1 MMLNDKVRDQ
11 VKKKFETLKNPVK
24 LIIFTQEFECDYCH
38 DARSLAEELAELS
51 DKVKVEVYDFQ
62 QDPEKTQAYRID
74 KIPAIVV
81 EGEKDYG
88 VRYFGVPG
96 GYEFSSLLESVRLV
110 SEGKADISEDTK
122 KFLDSLTGDLHFQ
135 VFVTP
140 TCPYCP
146 RAVVLAH
153 NLAVASDKVRADM
166 VEVSEFMQLAVK
178 YQVQGVPRTVINET
192 IVLEGAVPEQM
203 LVDRLKKEL
212 N

>member
-11 VKKKFETLKNPVK
+11 VRKKFESLQNPVK
-24 LIIFTQEFECDYCH
+24 LIVFTQEFECNYCH
-38 DARSLAEELAELS
+38 DARTIAEELAELS
-51 DKVKVEVYDFQ
+51 DKVITEVYDFQ
-62 QDPEKTQAYRID
+62 KDAEKTQAYRID

-81 EGEKDYG
+81 EGERDYG
-88 VRYFGVPG
+88 VRFFGVPG

-110 SEGKADISEDTK
+110 SEGKSDLSENTMQ
-122 KFLDSLTGDLHFQ
+122 FLDSLTRDLHFQ

-166 VEVSEFMQLAVK
+166 VEVSEFMELAVK
-178 YQVQGVPRTVINET
+178 YQVQGVPRTVVNET
-192 IVLEGAVPEQM
+192 IVMEGAVPEQM
-203 LVDRLKKEL
+203 LVDRLKNEL
-212 N
+212 I

>member
-11 VKKKFETLKNPVK
+11 VRKKFESLQNPVK
-24 LIIFTQEFECDYCH
+24 LIVFTQEFECNYCH
-38 DARSLAEELAELS
+38 DARTIAEELAELS
-51 DKVKVEVYDFQ
+51 DKVSTEVYDFQ
-62 QDPEKTQAYRID
+62 QDAEKVKAYRID
-74 KIPAIVV
+74 KIPAIAV
-81 EGEKDYG
+81 EGERDYG
-88 VRYFGVPG
+88 VRFFGVPG

-110 SEGKADISEDTK
+110 SEGKSDLSEDTM
-122 KFLDSLTGDLHFQ
+122 KFLGSLTRDLHFQ

-166 VEVSEFMQLAVK
+166 VEVSEFMELAVK
-178 YQVQGVPRTVINET
+178 YQVQGVPRTVVNET
-192 IVLEGAVPEQM
+192 IAMEGAVPEQM
-203 LVDRLKKEL
+203 LVDRLKNEL

>member
-51 DKVKVEVYDFQ
+51 DKVRVEVYDFQ